1 LANSRAT
8 PVWWRGWTAENDR
21 RPLWLPVALGAGACL
36 YFALPSEPAIAL
48 GWAALAAAGAL
59 ALLPAWLWRARA
71 VLALAGAAFYL
82 VVSGAASPAVRAFLM
97 LAVGLAA
104 VMLDRP
110 ALSLRGLGLA
120 AAAILLLRPEAITD
134 PGFQMSYAAV
144 AALLAAAESDAA
156 PGRGTLA
163 RVRGVFV
170 TSAVASL
177 ATLPFALFHFG
188 RAAHYAVL
196 SNLLTMPVVGLA
208 VMPFAALSVV
218 AMPFGLEAW
227 PLAAL
232 GWSIGVMIAMGRSVA
247 TLPGAATASAAL
259 PLAALLLLTLGGLW
273 LMLWRN
279 RKRWLG
285 LLPMLA
291 AVIVALTARGP
302 DLLVGGDAATVA
314 LRAADGRL
322 YFVGAPKERFAG
334 REWLRRDGDVRQV
347 EDMPGIGKC
356 DGLGCVVR
364 TQAGLVV
371 LSRRPDGL
379 AEDCARAA
387 ILISAAS
394 AKCAGPRLV
403 IDGGT
408 RGARSGHCDTL
419 HAGTEDRNRAGLA
432 RGKAV
437 GKVSN
442 LSWPTGEWAI

>member
-1 LANSRAT
+1 MANSRAT

-59 ALLPAWLWRARA
+59 ALLAAWLWRARA

-170 TSAVASL
+170 TSAMASL

-232 GWSIGVMIAMGRSVA
+232 
-247 TLPGAATASAAL
+247 
-259 PLAALLLLTLGGLW
+259 LLLTLGGLW

-302 DLLVGGDAATVA
+302 DLLVGGDAATVV

-371 LSRRPDGL
+371 LSRRPDWL

-442 LSWPTGEWAI
+442 LSWPTGEWAIQVT

>member
-1 LANSRAT
+1 
-8 PVWWRGWTAENDR
+8 
-21 RPLWLPVALGAGACL
+21 
-36 YFALPSEPAIAL
+36 
-48 GWAALAAAGAL
+48 
-59 ALLPAWLWRARA
+59 
-71 VLALAGAAFYL
+71 
-82 VVSGAASPAVRAFLM
+82 
-97 LAVGLAA
+97 
-104 VMLDRP
+104 
-110 ALSLRGLGLA
+110 
-120 AAAILLLRPEAITD
+120 
-134 PGFQMSYAAV
+134 
-144 AALLAAAESDAA
+144 
-156 PGRGTLA
+156 
-163 RVRGVFV
+163 
-170 TSAVASL
+170 
-177 ATLPFALFHFG
+177 
-188 RAAHYAVL
+188 
-196 SNLLTMPVVGLA
+196 
-208 VMPFAALSVV
+208 MPFAALSVV

-227 PLAAL
+227 PLTAL
-232 GWSIGVMIAMGRSVA
+232 SWSIGVMIAMGRSVA

-314 LRAADGRL
+314 LRAADSRL

-403 IDGGT
+403 IDGGRAAHDQGT
-408 RGARSGHCDTL
+408 AIRFTPELKIETVRGW
-419 HAGTEDRNRAGLA
+419 
-432 RGKAV
+432 RGERPWV
-437 GKVSN
+437 R
-442 LSWPTGEWAI
+442 